1 MVEEISLPQK
11 GLSMRKIKEVLRL
24 HSQGLAQR
32 QIAHSCSISQSTVSA
47 YIKAAE
53 TSGIRFADVAD
64 WDDTQLAGAL
74 LPAAAVAPPT
84 SDRHPVPDFAA
95 IRAELQQH
103 KHLTLM
109 LLWEEYRGRHPDG
122 YGYSRYCELYQRWRA
137 KQEFVLRQ
145 EHRAG
150 EKAFVDYAGQT
161 IPIQDPNTGEIRQAQ
176 LFVAVLGASSYTY
189 AEATWTQGL
198 ADWIGAHLRAFDFF
212 RGVPEIVVPDNLK
225 SGISKA
231 CRYEP
236 GVNRTYEEMAQH
248 YGIAV
253 VPARVGKARDKAKVE
268 AGVLLAERWILAAL
282 RKRTFFSLGQ
292 ANEAIAALLTRLNE
306 RPFRKQPGSRQSLF
320 DSVDQPALKPLPVE
334 PYQYGEWKR
343 ARVNVDYHVQFDG
356 HWYSVPYTLTQQEVE
371 VRSSDRIVE
380 IFHQGVRVSSHARS
394 SGVCRATTITEHR
407 PKAHQRYLEWTPS
420 RLIEWSAKIGPETAK
435 LVEHVLASKPHPEQG
450 FRSCLGIIRLGE
462 KYPHSRMEA
471 GARRA
476 LALNARSYK
485 SLKAILANNLDG
497 QAIDEAEP
505 PPPPIDHANLRGPSY
520 YDGCESPHHEERE
533 TRKEDESC

>member
-1 MVEEISLPQK
+1 
-11 GLSMRKIKEVLRL
+11 MRKIKEVLRL

-32 QIAHSCSISQSTVSA
+32 QIARSCSISQSTVSA
-47 YIKAAE
+47 YVKAAE
-53 TSGIRFADVAD
+53 ATGIRFADVAG
-64 WDDTQLAGAL
+64 WEDTQLASAL
-74 LPAAAVAPPT
+74 LPAPVAPPT
-84 SDRHPVPDFAA
+84 SDRHLVPDFAA
-95 IRAELQQH
+95 IRAELQRH

-109 LLWEEYRGRHPDG
+109 LLWEEYRERHPDG
-122 YGYSRYCELYQRWRA
+122 YGYSRFCELYQRWRG
-137 KQEFVLRQ
+137 KQEVVLRQ

-161 IPIQDPNTGEIRQAQ
+161 IPVQDPDTGEIQKAQ

-198 ADWIGAHLRAFDFF
+198 ADWIGAHLRAFAFF
-212 RGVPEIVVPDNLK
+212 AGVPEIVVPDNLK

-236 GVNRTYEEMAQH
+236 GVNITYEEMARH
-248 YGIAV
+248 YGVAV

-292 ANEAIAALLTRLNE
+292 ANEAIATLLVRLNQ

-320 DSVDQPALKPLPVE
+320 ESVDQPALKPLPVE

-371 VRSSDRIVE
+371 IRGSDRIVE
-380 IFHQGVRVSSHARS
+380 IFHQGVRVTSHARS
-394 SGVCRATTITEHR
+394 SAVYRATTIAEHR

-450 FRSCLGIIRLGE
+450 FRSCLGIIRLGDQ
-462 KYPHSRMEA
+462 YPHQRMEA

-476 LALNARSYK
+476 LALNARSYQ
-485 SLKAILANNLDG
+485 SLKAILANKLDG
-497 QAIDEAEP
+497 QAIEEAAP
-505 PPPPIDHANLRGPSY
+505 PPLPIDHANLRGPSY
-520 YDGCESPHHEERE
+520 YDGCESPHQANEPK
-533 TRKEDESC
+533 KEDESC